1 MSTDRPVIHPKLHHV
16 NFKTTRLEEMI
27 DWYGVLLGTEVLFR
41 FRSAPGSPTTRPT
54 TGSR

>member
-1 MSTDRPVIHPKLHHV
+1 MSTDRAVIHPKL

-41 FRSAPGSPTTRPT
+41 
-54 TGSR
+54 